1 MNTELTLNKILSQVQ
16 KLDKAE
22 QASLLKKIASM
33 LKNEE
38 KSSSPVKLIEISGL
52 GSSIWQGVDI
62 DKYIDEERQW

>member
-38 KSSSPVKLIEISGL
+38 KSSSPVKLIEIAGL
-52 GSSIWQGVDI
+52 GSSIWQDADI